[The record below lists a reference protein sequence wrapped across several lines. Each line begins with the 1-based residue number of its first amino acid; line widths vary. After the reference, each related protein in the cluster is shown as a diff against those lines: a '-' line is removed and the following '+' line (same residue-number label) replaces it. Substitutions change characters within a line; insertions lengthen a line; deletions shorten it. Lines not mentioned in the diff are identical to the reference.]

1 MKQDKV
7 YFSASAG
14 KLAGVIHYPDQ
25 LSSCCVIACH
35 GLFSNKG
42 SDKFVNIGEQF
53 AEEGITVLRFDFRG
67 CGASDGKI
75 EDTTIT
81 GRKEDLNAALAFIRM
96 HNPSTTQNIG
106 LLGSSMGGYIS
117 LLVASSDRMIK
128 AVVAWATPFSFH
140 GLRKAIATSGS
151 PQLKEAFYHDANNYD
166 AAKFVAKV
174 RNTMLIHGDT
184 DETVP
189 LDHARSLYQSARE
202 PRNLEIVKGAD
213 HTFSNLKL
221 REKAIGYSLNW
232 FNKYLTA

>member
-1 MKQDKV
+1 MKQEKV

-25 LSSCCVIACH
+25 LSSFCVISCH
-35 GLFSNKG
+35 GLFSDKG
-42 SDKFVNIGEQF
+42 SDKFLTIGERF

-67 CGASDGKI
+67 CGESDGKI

-81 GRKEDLNAALAFIRM
+81 GRKEDLNAALSFIRL

-106 LLGSSMGGYIS
+106 LLGSSLGGYIS

-128 AVVAWATPFSFH
+128 AVVAWATPFSFD

-151 PQLKEAFYHDANNYD
+151 PQLKEDFYHDVNNYD
-166 AAKFVAKV
+166 AAKFVTMA

-189 LDHARSLYQSARE
+189 LDHARSLYQSAKE
-202 PRNLEIVKGAD
+202 PRKLKIVKGAD

-221 REKAIGYSLNW
+221 RERAISYSLNW
-232 FNKYLTA
+232 FKKYLTA